1 MVSTLDFESNDPGS
15 NPGRTFSFFPFFWPF
30 GTIPKMFCVA
40 LATAARAPPAT
51 LNPRGGGGALARAC
65 FGCEGV
71 GGGRWLLRPD
81 NTVLCVCLVL
91 RSLE

>member
-15 NPGRTFSFFPFFWPF
+15 NPGRTFSFLCLLFCLFWAF
-30 GTIPKMFCVA
+30 DPKCFA
-40 LATAARAPPAT
+40 LRWRPKRERPTAT

-71 GGGRWLLRPD
+71 GGGRWLLRP
-81 NTVLCVCLVL
+81 
-91 RSLE
+91 